1 VEGRDQPSENRTWR
15 PELKKRRV
23 KIASVSLLSEII
35 LITIWT
41 ANNSTVTQSAY
52 AAASAKSLTTI
63 NLSIVGLNKSDGS
76 TVVLGGQAKGVQGSS
91 TFVGQLPFSLNVKP
105 NTSISVYI
113 TQSPA
118 NYTFFSWQGGST
130 AQPYIFS
137 SKTDTTVQ
145 AYFDKIVTSGNTT
158 PPPSS
163 TGTTGY
169 FYVPLYNITNYQII
183 AKEKQLHPSLK
194 FIVEINPNSGPGNT
208 QDARFSPAIS
218 AMRSAGVEVVT
229 GYVPTYYAKALS
241 GIGSPYT
248 GIVYTPQVIESYI
261 DKYIQWYSVNGVS
274 FDEVSTSTD
283 PAVISFYQ
291 QIVDYARS
299 KGLAILQANPG
310 TSAPEPYIQMFD
322 NSIVSES
329 GAYPSETYLQSA
341 TYYGKYSAT
350 KFAVV
355 VHSSQLNETWIPIAK
370 KYVSYIYL
378 TDDGPDGNP
387 YDELPTYLDREL
399 TLFQN

>member
-1 VEGRDQPSENRTWR
+1 VEEKDRLLGNHRWQAEFKGRRI
-15 PELKKRRV
+15 KK
-23 KIASVSLLSEII
+23 KIASVSLLSLII
-35 LITIWT
+35 LIAVWT
-41 ANNSTVTQSAY
+41 VNNNSTFAQSAY
-52 AAASAKSLTTI
+52 AVASAKSLTTTI
-63 NLSIVGLNKSDGS
+63 NLSIVGLNKSDG
-76 TVVLGGQAKGVQGSS
+76 TTAVLGGQVKVVQGSS
-91 TFVGQLPFSLNVKP
+91 TFAGQLPFSLKVKP

-113 TQSPA
+113 TQNPA
-118 NYTFFSWQGGST
+118 NYTFSDWQGGST
-130 AQPYIFS
+130 AQPYVFS
-137 SKTDTTVQ
+137 SKTDTAVK
-145 AYFDKIVTSGNTT
+145 AYFNPITVAA
-158 PPPSS
+158 PSS
-163 TGTTGY
+163 LGTTTGY
-169 FYVPLYNITNYQII
+169 FYIPLYNIANYQTI
-183 AKEKQLHPSLK
+183 ANEKQLHPSLK
-194 FIVEINPNSGPGNT
+194 FIVEINPNSGPGDT
-208 QDARFSPAIS
+208 QDARFPPAIS

-261 DKYIQWYSVNGVS
+261 DKYIQWYSVDGIS

-310 TSAPEPYIQMFD
+310 TSTPEQYIQMFD

-329 GAYPSETYLQSA
+329 SAYPSEAYLQSA
-341 TYYGKYSAT
+341 TYYGKYSVT
-350 KFAVV
+350 KFAIV
-355 VHSSQLNETWIPIAK
+355 VHSSPLNETWIPIAK